1 MYLHHILGVVRG
13 IAVLLLDHGL
23 QLIHMLSKSSIPLLE
38 LLNTELFLPEQSVQ
52 GPVLVLSRIG
62 RGHHHLL
69 RVESL
74 LMRG

>member
-1 MYLHHILGVVRG
+1 MYLYNILGVVRG

-23 QLIHMLSKSSIPLLE
+23 QLIHMLTESSISLLE
-38 LLNTELFLPEQSVQ
+38 LLNAELFLPEQSVQ

-69 RVESL
+69 RVEPL